1 MLVVLLLGLLFL
13 RDPQAQEGDEHYLRW
28 LLQHSRLV
36 APAVPLTIVEIGT
49 DVLGDTPAPMDTKG
63 GASFARSVAIAPLE
77 FALFLQA
84 IMEFHP
90 QVIAFENILKWRERD
105 RAQEQVFLDQAMRV
119 PKLLLAAELTA
130 APDPDAPPLEMQ
142 AFTDVKGRRG
152 NLAEFSG
159 IGRQPSEEMRLISTL
174 SFVNLPDDVSSDV
187 RVPLLF
193 MYRGEVIPSF
203 TMQAILLWLRITPAE
218 VKVEIGSHIALPDG
232 RKVPI
237 DSRGSMLI
245 HPNAAQT
252 AQRISL
258 NELLLATQQ
267 REGGGSPVLSDLQNS
282 IVLARTPSNP
292 LSPPEGI
299 AAAIAAIQGNAYI
312 RRVSRWFDA
321 LVLAAAV
328 GCMGIARRLDAGDI
342 VLCGIA
348 FSAIYCLAALALISS
363 WHIWLPGL
371 LPLGGTWFVIIVSMI
386 TRAKPEPARGTTI
399 AIPPPVA

>member
-1 MLVVLLLGLLFL
+1 
-13 RDPQAQEGDEHYLRW
+13 
-28 LLQHSRLV
+28 V

-49 DVLGDTPAPMDTKG
+49 DVLGDSAAATDTKG

-119 PKLLLAAELTA
+119 PKLLLGAELTA
-130 APDPDAPPLEMQ
+130 TPDPDAPPPEVQ

-203 TMQAILLWLRITPAE
+203 TMQALLLWLWITPAE
-218 VKVEIGSHIALPDG
+218 VKVEIGSHISLPDG
-232 RKVPI
+232 RKIPI
-237 DSRGSMLI
+237 DSSGSMLI
-245 HPNAAQT
+245 HPNAAKT

-267 REGGGSPVLSDLQNS
+267 REGGTPALPDLQNS
-282 IVLARTPSNP
+282 IVLARTPANP
-292 LSPPEGI
+292 LSPPEVF
-299 AAAIAAIQGNAYI
+299 AAAIAAVQGNAYI
-312 RRVSRWFDA
+312 RRISRWFDA
-321 LVLAAAV
+321 LVLVAAV
-328 GCMGIARRLDAGDI
+328 ACMGIARRLGAADI

-348 FSAIYCLAALALISS
+348 FSALYCLVALALISR

-371 LPLGGTWFVIIVSMI
+371 LPLGGTWLVIIVSLIM
-386 TRAKPEPARGTTI
+386 RARAEPAGGTAI